1 MKTNTTRLGS
11 LTLFCWLALS
21 PSAHAAVTTD
31 TFLVSANVSATCT
44 VSANDLTFGDYA
56 RIDLPATSTISVTC
70 TNGTEYHARMNQGLN
85 GTSVTDRKMK
95 LTTGADTL
103 NYGLYRDAGHTQNW
117 GETDDVDT
125 TNGTGDGS
133 AQSLTVYGLIPGSQ
147 NPSVG
152 TYNDTITVTLSY

>member
-1 MKTNTTRLGS
+1 MKTSTTRLNALALLS
-11 LTLFCWLALS
+11 WLAIS
-21 PSAHAAVTTD
+21 PAALAATTTD

-44 VSANDLTFGDYA
+44 VSANDLTFVNYA
-56 RIDLPATSTISVTC
+56 GNDLAATSSISVTC
-70 TNGTEYHARMNQGLN
+70 TNGTEYHARLNQGLN

-125 TNGTGDGS
+125 TNGTGDGN
-133 AQSLTVYGLIPGSQ
+133 AQSLTAYGLIPGNQ
-147 NPSVG
+147 NPPVG